1 MNLSIPLQITFGVMG
16 GLGLFLYGMKQM
28 SEGMQAIA
36 GPKLRSLIR
45 KVTDNRLNACGIG
58 IIVTGLIQS
67 SSVTTVMVVGMVN
80 AGLMSLRQAI
90 GVIMGTNIGTT
101 VTAWLIALH
110 IADYGLPLLGAAALV
125 YLFAKHERIQY
136 TAMMFL
142 GLGMIFYGLEL
153 MKGGLSPLRS
163 LPAFLEL
170 MSSFNPATLSGLL
183 ACVAVGALITAVV
196 QSSSA
201 TVAITVT
208 MTVTQVIDFNTAVA
222 LVLGQNIGTTITAFL
237 SSLGTNT
244 DAKRTAAAHIFFN
257 ITGVLIMIPLFNSYL
272 WFLRQVF
279 PETLPVA
286 SRIAFSHT
294 FFNLFIVLL
303 LLPLL
308 NQYARLVRFI
318 VPARKQK
325 EIRHLTHLDVRM
337 FDTPAIGL
345 EQSYREIIQM
355 SAGAG
360 KMMTWLRAVIAEP
373 EPNRDLEKKIFHREE
388 VFDVIQKEVVEFI
401 SHMMTG
407 VISQNASL
415 EARKQIRM
423 ADEYETI
430 SDYVVS
436 ILKLWCRLRDNG
448 LEVSDPG
455 KQELLGLHD
464 MLADYLEM
472 VQAAVQSGNDDI
484 LSRALSDG
492 TVITNAIKGMR
503 SRHLTR
509 LEASETSGIVSL
521 VFMDIL
527 AAYRRLKDHSL
538 NIAEALAGEK

>member
-1 MNLSIPLQITFGVMG
+1 MNPSITLQIIFGVMG
-16 GLGLFLYGMKQM
+16 GLGLFLYGMKHM

-36 GPKLRSLIR
+36 GPKLRSLIG
-45 KVTDNRLNACGIG
+45 KVTDNRLKACGIG
-58 IIVTGLIQS
+58 IVVTGLIQS

-80 AGLMSLRQAI
+80 AGLMSLRQAV

-101 VTAWLIALH
+101 VTAWLVALH

-125 YLFAKHERIQY
+125 YLFAKHERVQY
-136 TAMMFL
+136 SAMLFL

-153 MKGGLSPLRS
+153 MKGGLYPLRS
-163 LPAFLEL
+163 LPSFLEL
-170 MSSFNPATLSGLL
+170 MSSFNPATFGGLL
-183 ACVAVGALITAVV
+183 ACVAVGAFITAVV

-208 MTVTQVIDFNTAVA
+208 MSVTGVIDFNTAVA

-257 ITGVLIMIPLFNSYL
+257 LTGVLIMLPLFNAYL
-272 WFLRQVF
+272 WFLKEVF

-294 FFNLFIVLL
+294 FFNLFIVML

-308 NQYARLVRFI
+308 NYYTRLVRFI
-318 VPARKQK
+318 VPAGKQK
-325 EIRHLTHLDVRM
+325 EIKHLTHLDVRM

-345 EQSYREIIQM
+345 EQSYREIVQM
-355 SAGAG
+355 GAGAG
-360 KMMTWLRAVIAEP
+360 KMMVWLRTVFSET
-373 EPNRDLEKKIFHREE
+373 EPNLKLEKKIFHREE

-401 SHMMTG
+401 SKMMTG

-423 ADEYETI
+423 ADEYETV
-430 SDYVVS
+430 SDYIVS
-436 ILKLWCRLRDNG
+436 ILKLWCRLRSNG
-448 LEVSDPG
+448 LAVSETG
-455 KQELLGLHD
+455 KQELLDLHD
-464 MLADYLEM
+464 MLAEYLEM
-472 VQAAVQSGNDDI
+472 VQDAVSTGSNTV

-492 TVITNAIKGMR
+492 TVITNTIKGMR
-503 SRHLTR
+503 SSHLSR
-509 LEASETSGIVSL
+509 LEANETSGIVSL
-521 VFMDIL
+521 VFMDML